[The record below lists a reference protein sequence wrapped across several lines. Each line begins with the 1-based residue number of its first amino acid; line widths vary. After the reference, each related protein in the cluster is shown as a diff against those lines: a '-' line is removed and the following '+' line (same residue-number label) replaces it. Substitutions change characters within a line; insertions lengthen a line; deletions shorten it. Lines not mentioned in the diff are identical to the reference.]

1 VPDLDFLIAEFQER
15 SLVDSTLRTLCV
27 PQVARKAAVVIG
39 MRRTGKTFL
48 MYQQIQRLLASGVD
62 KRDILYANFEDDRLP
77 IGEPGLLGRL
87 LEAFYRSNPAARE
100 RGAHLFL
107 DEIQMVP
114 GWPRFVRRVLDTESV
129 QVVLSGSSAKLLSTE
144 VATELRGRGLPV
156 ELFPFSFAESAV
168 AAGLV
173 IPATWPPGPRQRSRL
188 EAHLDTYIACGG
200 FPEVQGMA
208 LTERIQTLQDYVELV
223 LLRDV
228 IERHRIENAVAART
242 FARVLLQSP
251 ARSFTVNKAHADL
264 HSRGLKVSKETL
276 HALLDHFQDAYLV
289 FSIPVFKKSERAQ
302 ATNPRKLYAIDPG
315 LAGAMSQVTA
325 TDVGARLENA
335 IFLELR
341 RRHGR
346 LLQGQVSYYLTASG
360 REVDFVV
367 GDVFEQRAGRLV
379 QACAHL
385 SEPQTREREV
395 RALVEAMDET
405 GLDHAEIVTLREE
418 ETVKTDAGT
427 IRVVPAW
434 RWMLEDR

>member
-15 SLVDSTLRTLCV
+15 DLPDSTPRTLCM
-27 PQVARKAAVVIG
+27 PQVARKASVVIG

-48 MYQQIQRLLASGVD
+48 MYQQIRRLLATGVAKQD
-62 KRDILYANFEDDRLP
+62 VLYANFEDDRLS

-100 RGAHLFL
+100 RGANLFF

-114 GWPRFVRRVLDTESV
+114 DWPRFVRRVLDTENV
-129 QVVLSGSSAKLLSTE
+129 QVVLSGSSAKLFSTE

-156 ELFPFSFAESAV
+156 ELFPYSFAESV
-168 AAGLV
+168 VSAGMV
-173 IPATWPPGPRQRSRL
+173 VPVTWPPGPRQRSRL
-188 EAHLDTYIACGG
+188 ESHLDTYLTSGG
-200 FPEVQGMA
+200 FPKVQGMA

-223 LLRDV
+223 LLRDI

-264 HSRGLKVSKETL
+264 RSRGLKVSKDTL
-276 HALLDHFQDAYLV
+276 HGLLDHFQDAYLV
-289 FSIPVFKKSERAQ
+289 FAVPVFKKSERAQ
-302 ATNPRKLYAIDPG
+302 ATNPRKLYVIDPG
-315 LAGAMSQVTA
+315 LAGAMSHLTA

-335 IFLELR
+335 VFLELR

-346 LLQGQVSYYLTASG
+346 LVLGQISYYLTASG
-360 REVDFVV
+360 HEVDFVV
-367 GDVFEQRAGRLV
+367 GDIFEQRAGRLV
-379 QACAHL
+379 QACADL
-385 SEPQTREREV
+385 SDPPTREREV
-395 RALVEAMDET
+395 RALIEAMKET
-405 GLDHAEIVTLREE
+405 GIDHAEIVTLREE

-427 IRVVPAW
+427 IRIVPAW
-434 RWMLEDR
+434 RWMLEER